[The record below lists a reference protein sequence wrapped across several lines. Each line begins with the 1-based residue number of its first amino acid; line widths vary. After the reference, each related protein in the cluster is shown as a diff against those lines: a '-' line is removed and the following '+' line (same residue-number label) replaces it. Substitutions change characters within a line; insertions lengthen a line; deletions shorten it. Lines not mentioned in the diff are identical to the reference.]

1 MASNKQKLA
10 VSILN
15 FLKASMKEDAENAE
29 SLQVAVEC
37 IRDVF
42 GVDENDSTLQ
52 VSTPLSQ
59 IFDKFIGENNTT
71 TTTTTTTTT
80 KLSKEELLN
89 QTYSEIPDELL
100 ESFKQFITILEQKGA
115 FANKDSCETVIKATK
130 QKFMESKAGEVK
142 AIAEKL
148 KNEGNA
154 KLNEGKHQ
162 EALSCYNKA
171 ILYDNTNA
179 IYFANRAATYSA
191 LQNFEKSIEDCVEA
205 IKRNPNYGKAYTRMG
220 SAYTS
225 LGKFTEAMEAYN
237 KAIELEPNNE
247 TFKAS
252 LANAERLAAA
262 ANNQAPAMPNIPGM
276 PDLGGLDFGSLL
288 SNPAIRGLA
297 NNLMSDP
304 KMKEMMDNGDM
315 ASLLNNPDLLKMFG
329 NLGKK

>member
-15 FLKASMKEDAENAE
+15 FLKVSMKEDAENAE

-59 IFDKFIGENNTT
+59 IFDKFIGENDNTT
-71 TTTTTTTTT
+71 TTTTTTS
-80 KLSKEELLN
+80 KLSKEELLK

-100 ESFKQFITILEQKGA
+100 DSFKQFISILEQKGA
-115 FANKDSCETVIKATK
+115 FANEDSCETVIKATK

-154 KLNEGKHQ
+154 RLNEGKHQ

-191 LQNFEKSIEDCVEA
+191 LQNFEKSIEDCLEA

-225 LGKFTEAMEAYN
+225 LGKFPEAMEAYN

-262 ANNQAPAMPNIPGM
+262 SKQTQSMPNIPGM
-276 PDLGGLDFGSLL
+276 PDLGGLDFASLL

-304 KMKEMMDNGDM
+304 KMKEMMDSGEYAN
-315 ASLLNNPDLLKMFG
+315 LLNNPDLLKMFG
-329 NLGKK
+329 SLGKK

>member
-15 FLKASMKEDAENAE
+15 FLKLSMKEDADNAE

-52 VSTPLSQ
+52 ISTPLSQ
-59 IFDKFIGENNTT
+59 IFDKFIGENGTT
-71 TTTTTTTTT
+71 TTSTTTTTT
-80 KLSKEELLN
+80 KLSKEELLQQAYN
-89 QTYSEIPDELL
+89 EIPDELL
-100 ESFKQFITILEQKGA
+100 DTFKQFISIIEQKGA
-115 FANKDSCETVIKATK
+115 FANEDSCEEVIKATK
-130 QKFMESKAGEVK
+130 QKFFESKSGEIK

-154 KLNEGKHQ
+154 RLNEGKHQ
-162 EALSCYNKA
+162 EALTCYNKA

-179 IYFANRAATYSA
+179 IYFANRAATHSA

-225 LGKFTEAMEAYN
+225 LGKFPEAMEAYN
-237 KAIELEPNNE
+237 KALELEPNNE

-262 ANNQAPAMPNIPGM
+262 SKQPATMPNIPGM

-315 ASLLNNPDLLKMFG
+315 ASLLNNPELLKMFG